1 MQSQPVQSNH
11 IYNEESDAAAPIS
24 QQNLYIVFEIHYQAE
39 MTSIFC
45 SMENDKRKYVCAVAL
60 SQLPKKFLIITVGIS
75 TLKKRP
81 LMPVTCQRAFTL
93 TAELLLKKKVY
104 EAEHIK
110 HKALFVAI
118 KKGHTFDQLLKNYTD
133 DEAIMQ
139 DEDGQNA
146 LYVIYLNKVN
156 KQLSKKLS
164 IIDFTENYLLVMVM
178 IMIPYRDQ

>member
-1 MQSQPVQSNH
+1 
-11 IYNEESDAAAPIS
+11 
-24 QQNLYIVFEIHYQAE
+24 
-39 MTSIFC
+39 
-45 SMENDKRKYVCAVAL
+45 MENDKRQYVCAMAL
-60 SQLPKKFLIITVGIS
+60 SQLPKKFVIITAGIS

-93 TAELLLKKKVY
+93 TAELLSKKKVY
-104 EAEHIK
+104 EAEHIN
-110 HKALFVAI
+110 HMGVALFFAI

-156 KQLSKKLS
+156 EQLSKKLA
-164 IIDFTENYLLVMVM
+164 IIDFPENDLLVMVM
-178 IMIPYRDQ
+178 VMFPYCDKINRIKLGNFILTF

>member
-1 MQSQPVQSNH
+1 
-11 IYNEESDAAAPIS
+11 
-24 QQNLYIVFEIHYQAE
+24 
-39 MTSIFC
+39 
-45 SMENDKRKYVCAVAL
+45 MENDKRKYLCAVAL

-104 EAEHIK
+104 EAEHK
-110 HKALFVAI
+110 HMALFVAI

-139 DEDGQNA
+139 EEDGKNA

-156 KQLSKKLS
+156 EQLSKKLA
-164 IIDFTENYLLVMVM
+164 IIDFPENDSLVMVM
-178 IMIPYRDQ
+178 VMFPYRDQ